1 MNKLK
6 EIKNKI
12 SDFVEENKKLTIGL
26 FVGTFVFV
34 LFLFN
39 MNYLQIS
46 YYKMTQDTQ
55 KIANVLSKEIKEEKN
70 HSKIHFRSG
79 ITYLMEDMSEVSQDF
94 FEKYF
99 SYLDTEAKDQV
110 LKTYNEKGEFFKS
123 QQVILEEV
131 SKENK
136 SESIKAYLNRLDMNT
151 FELEL
156 VEYFGQNP
164 KLTQD
169 VVIRL
174 HNIISMYDTKLTMEK
189 FKISIYE
196 LMQFPLVQEE
206 ESIALKL
213 LDNIEASTAH
223 SMLFTELKTKE
234 IDVDM
239 LNAWVDVL
247 NKKKIISTQQYAAFT
262 NSYSGIKQLREEY
275 TQLQRQEVDIKNIKQ
290 KIDVETEE
298 FVNKIGKLTKEI
310 ETINADLSNKKLAL
324 SNLKTYKSVELYIMD
339 YNEDGTY
346 EAAIPEKSWFFG
358 TYKPSNDKVKLKLT
372 SSQPEA
378 QGVYSFEVYY
388 QGESEKGIPY
398 YIEVSPQQ
406 REEIASIEKEIIGLR
421 STVEQKEAEILK
433 LEAEV
438 DKVRKAN
445 NYEQNNRLL
454 EEVDHKR
461 ENILLKLK
469 EKQIEIQTLFGIGN
483 VTVEADKK

>member
-12 SDFVEENKKLTIGL
+12 TDFVEQDRKLTISL
-26 FVGTFVFV
+26 FIGIVVFV
-34 LFLFN
+34 LLLVN

-55 KIANVLSKEIKEEKN
+55 KIVNVLSKEVKEEKN
-70 HSKIHFRSG
+70 HNRMHFKSG
-79 ITYLMEDMSEVSQDF
+79 MTYLIQDMSEVSQDF

-99 SYLDTEAKDQV
+99 IYLGAETKEQV
-110 LKTYNEKGEFFKS
+110 LITYNEKGELFKS
-123 QQVILEEV
+123 QQVILEEA
-131 SKENK
+131 SKENR

-151 FELEL
+151 FELAL

-169 VVIRL
+169 IVIRL
-174 HNIISMYDTKLTMEK
+174 NNIISMYDAKLTMKK
-189 FKISIYE
+189 FQISIYE
-196 LMQFPLVQEE
+196 LMRFPLPQTE
-206 ESIALKL
+206 ESVALKL
-213 LDNIEASTAH
+213 LDNIEASAAH
-223 SMLFTELKTKE
+223 DMLFTELKTKE

-239 LNAWVDVL
+239 LNSWVDIL
-247 NKKKIISTQQYAAFT
+247 NKKKIISTQEYATFT

-298 FVNKIGKLTKEI
+298 YVNKINKLTKEI
-310 ETINADLSNKKLAL
+310 ETTNADISDKKLAL
-324 SNLKTYKSVELYIMD
+324 TNLRTYKSIDLYIMD

-346 EAAIPEKSWFFG
+346 EASIPEKSWFFG

-372 SSQPEA
+372 SSQPES

-388 QGESEKGIPY
+388 QGETEKGIPY

-406 REEIASIEKEIIGLR
+406 REEIASIEKTMIELR
-421 STVEQKEAEILK
+421 STVEQEEAEILK
-433 LEAEV
+433 LEAEI

-461 ENILLKLK
+461 ENIVLKLK

-483 VTVEADKK
+483 VIVEVNKK